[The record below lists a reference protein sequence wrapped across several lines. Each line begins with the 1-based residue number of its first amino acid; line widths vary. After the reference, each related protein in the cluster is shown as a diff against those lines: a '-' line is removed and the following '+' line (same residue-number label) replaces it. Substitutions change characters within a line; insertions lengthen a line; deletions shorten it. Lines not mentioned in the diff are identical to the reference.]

1 MPGSIRPD
9 PLSQLA
15 NQTEQTIRAR
25 AKTIV
30 EEIALARTAAQL
42 TLRLSRRTVQFGWSV
57 VLFFH
62 LFNAG
67 YALALSYLYHYM
79 SKPSMTYYVELL
91 QMMPQENHKVLVT
104 LYAAISAMDFY
115 SAWQMAFYSIYYR
128 HMAFDKIKKTGTQLE
143 RTRKTTWTRRLR
155 IPCSSFVSGLSRAI
169 SVRGGWFDDV
179 LLLREVAEIASQT
192 VQAHS
197 SSLLISSVWVNQ
209 VFAALIFLNTISN
222 MLVHMMLKKEVGWRR
237 FICTAVDLAL
247 DFTWG
252 FILPGK
258 IIYQYFTLFVRNN
271 YQLSYEFSYSDTA
284 IIKAMLECDQFF
296 MSSWLDA
303 VTTTL
308 PYLNMLSGLRNIK
321 LLLQHDIDTMMAT
334 SSSARIQ
341 PIVPMQVPSEA
352 TNRYKHSSSPQTAI
366 LPQSLPQLGRTPD
379 GITATPLVEVRQS
392 RSWRELLTK
401 TVYVLMPLLGLFVLT
416 TSLVASRFWL
426 SSLSDCVPGCR
437 LQMHPWFTTH
447 CGCSVLE
454 IKCYEYGID
463 GEAAEMDAILTSLDR
478 RTLNSLIITHCPALA
493 VPPAIRSFPNLL
505 QLEIYNSTVV
515 RWSSDASLSAP
526 YLPRVGAVFIVRSTL
541 RGGIPDGLT
550 NDLAPSVIDV
560 EFVASDLGP
569 GLPSD
574 LDTKWPGVS
583 MLFIEHCELQE
594 FPRAAG
600 RMALTDFSLV
610 GNNISSI
617 PNDLPKE
624 LPWMYVYLDSNPLL
638 SRIPESLDMTEHL
651 AFFSIQSTG
660 ITSVPQWLLERI
672 DSEACEFFAHGTPFC
687 DASTASSGDGSNTS
701 DAVPFAH
708 CSDDEAIFASEGV
721 FPLAMKDEQRKLRVD
736 PATQ

>member
-15 NQTEQTIRAR
+15 NQAEQTIRAR

-30 EEIALARTAAQL
+30 DEIALAHTVARL
-42 TLRLSRRTVQFGWSV
+42 TLRLSRRTVQLGWGV

-62 LFNAG
+62 LFNAS
-67 YALALSYLYHYM
+67 YALALAYLYHYM

-91 QMMPQENHKVLVT
+91 QMMPQGNFKVLIT
-104 LYAAISAMDFY
+104 LYSVISAMNFY
-115 SAWQMAFYSIYYR
+115 SAWQMVFYTIYYR
-128 HMAFDKIKKTGTQLE
+128 HMAFGKVKKATEETNRE
-143 RTRKTTWTRRLR
+143 ESTWMKRFR
-155 IPCSSFVSGLSRAI
+155 IPCSSFVSGLWQAI

-197 SSLLISSVWVNQ
+197 SSLLINSVWVNQ
-209 VFAALIFLNTISN
+209 VFAALIFFNTFSN
-222 MLVHMMLKKEVGWRR
+222 ILVHMALKKEVGWRR
-237 FICTAVDLAL
+237 FICTAVDLGL

-271 YQLSYEFSYSDTA
+271 YQLPYEFSYSDTEM
-284 IIKAMLECDQFF
+284 IKAILECDQFF

-341 PIVPMQVPSEA
+341 PIVAIQGPLHA
-352 TNRYKHSSSPQTAI
+352 TRRYGHSSN
-366 LPQSLPQLGRTPD
+366 PD
-379 GITATPLVEVRQS
+379 GTVRLPPGPHLPEGNNSSVEVRSS
-392 RSWRELLTK
+392 RSWHGFLVK
-401 TVYVLMPLLGLFVLT
+401 TVYVLMPLLGLLVLI

-426 SSLSDCVPGCR
+426 SGVTDCVPGCR

-454 IKCYEYGID
+454 INCYEYGIN
-463 GEAAEMDAILTSLDR
+463 GEAAEMDAILTSLDT

-493 VPPAIRSFPNLL
+493 ITSTIQSFSNLL
-505 QLEIYNSTVV
+505 QFEIYNSTVV
-515 RWSSDASLSAP
+515 EWTSEASISATH
-526 YLPRVGAVFIVRSTL
+526 LPRVGAVFIVRSTL
-541 RGGIPDGLT
+541 GDGIPDGLMT
-550 NDLAPSVIDV
+550 DLSPSLIDV
-560 EFVASDLGP
+560 EFIASNLGP
-569 GLPSD
+569 GLPDD
-574 LDTKWPGVS
+574 LDAKWPDVT
-583 MLFIEHCELQE
+583 MLFIEHCRLQE
-594 FPRAAG
+594 FPRATA

-610 GNNISSI
+610 GNNISVI
-617 PNDLPKE
+617 PDDLPE
-624 LPWMYVYLDSNPLL
+624 QLPWMYVYMDSNPLL
-638 SRIPESLDMTEHL
+638 DRIPDSLDVTDDLE
-651 AFFSIQSTG
+651 FFSFQSTG
-660 ITSVPQWLLERI
+660 ITDIPRWLGTRAE
-672 DSEACEFFAHGTPFC
+672 DGDTNVYAHDTPFC
-687 DASTASSGDGSNTS
+687 RALASSRTD
-701 DAVPFAH
+701 DDFALAH
-708 CSDDEAIFASEGV
+708 CSDDAAIFSTEGV
-721 FPLAMKDEQRKLRVD
+721 FPLAMKDEQRKLVMR
-736 PATQ
+736 PASK